1 MLDRQPIL
9 EGETLLLRPLGAD
22 DWDALFAVA
31 SDPLIWEQ
39 HPAHDRWRKPVFRA
53 FFADALAH
61 GGALA
66 VIDTNSGEVIGS
78 SRYQGLE
85 PEAGGSVEIGWTFLA
100 RRYWGGSTNREMKR
114 LMVAHALASI
124 AECRFA
130 VGEENWR
137 SRKAMEKIGGR
148 LTDRVDMRGMAGS
161 QVIHVHYVI
170 GLAEFE
176 SGILG

>member
-1 MLDRQPIL
+1 MLDRQPTL
-9 EGETLLLRPLGAD
+9 EGPGLLLRPLHAD
-22 DWDALFAVA
+22 DWDGLFAVA

-39 HPAHDRWRKPVFRA
+39 HPAHDRWQEPVFRA
-53 FFADALAH
+53 FFDDALAQ

-66 VIDTNSGEVIGS
+66 VIDKTSGQIIGS

-85 PEAGGSVEIGWTFLA
+85 SANGGSVEIGWTFLT
-100 RRYWGGSTNREMKR
+100 RSHWGSGANREMKR
-114 LMVAHALASI
+114 LMIGHALASI

-148 LTDRVDMRGMAGS
+148 LTNREDIREMAGGL
-161 QVIHVHYVI
+161 IRHVHYVI
-170 GLAEFE
+170 TRADFA
-176 SGILG
+176 SGPL

>member
-1 MLDRQPIL
+1 MLDRQPTL
-9 EGETLLLRPLGAD
+9 EGPGLLLRPLHAD
-22 DWDALFAVA
+22 DWDGLFAVA

-39 HPAHDRWRKPVFRA
+39 HPAHDRWQEPVFRA
-53 FFADALAH
+53 FFDDALAQ

-66 VIDTNSGEVIGS
+66 VIDKTSGQIIGS

-85 PEAGGSVEIGWTFLA
+85 SANGGSVEIGWTFLT
-100 RRYWGGSTNREMKR
+100 RSHWGSGANREMKR
-114 LMVAHALASI
+114 LMIGHALASI

-148 LTDRVDMRGMAGS
+148 LTNREDIREMAGGL
-161 QVIHVHYVI
+161 IRHVHYVI
-170 GLAEFE
+170 TRADFASAPL
-176 SGILG
+176 